1 MHGHTLRLVEL
12 AWQNKRKRRRQI
24 EMKLLVKC
32 NICGKEEVINGQRQY
47 DKEWAPQHR
56 HEDRQTE
63 MDYKIGKNFEM
74 ESGK

>member
-1 MHGHTLRLVEL
+1 
-12 AWQNKRKRRRQI
+12 
-24 EMKLLVKC
+24 MKLLVKC